1 MNNNEVT
8 VTFEDSTDS
17 KAKLFVTI
25 DEESKQMTM
34 KMNFEPAID
43 WEDSSTA
50 SPAQKFA
57 VWLLEQLKSIA

>member
-1 MNNNEVT
+1 MNNNEVK

-17 KAKLFVTI
+17 KATLFVTI
-25 DEESKQMTM
+25 DEESREMTM
-34 KMNFEPAID
+34 KAKFEPEID

-57 VWLLEQLKSIA
+57 VWLLNKLESIA

>member
-1 MNNNEVT
+1 MNNNEVK
-8 VTFEDSTDS
+8 VTFEDSTGC
-17 KAKLFVTI
+17 KANLFVTI
-25 DEESKQMTM
+25 DEKSKHMTM
-34 KMNFEPAID
+34 KMKFEPEID